1 MNVKIER
8 KKLAVS
14 LAAPLAVGGLAAL
27 ITKDNML
34 MFEVI
39 EKPPLAPPGWLF
51 PVAWTILY
59 ILMGLASYRVWTS
72 DARKAGKQ
80 TAGVYYALSLVFNFG
95 WPIIFF
101 NAEKYL
107 AAFIWLCLMWIC
119 TLLATVRFWK
129 TDNAA
134 GWLML
139 PYLLW
144 TTFAGYLNMGI
155 YLLS

>member
-1 MNVKIER
+1 M
-8 KKLAVS
+8 S
-14 LAAPLAVGGLAAL
+14 LAAPLAVGGLSAL

-59 ILMGLASYRVWTS
+59 ILMGLASYRVWIS

-80 TAGVYYALSLVFNFG
+80 TTGVYYALSLVFNFG

-107 AAFIWLCLMWIC
+107 AVFDVAVHASGDCPVLEDGQCGRM
-119 TLLATVRFWK
+119 A
-129 TDNAA
+129 DAA
-134 GWLML
+134 VSPVDDFRRISEYGNL
-139 PYLLW
+139 
-144 TTFAGYLNMGI
+144 FA
-155 YLLS
+155 

>member
-1 MNVKIER
+1 M
-8 KKLAVS
+8 S

-72 DARKAGKQ
+72 DAQKAQKQ

-107 AAFIWLCLMWIC
+107 AAFY
-119 TLLATVRFWK
+119 LAVFDVDIHASGDCPVLEDGQCGRMA
-129 TDNAA
+129 DAA
-134 GWLML
+134 VSPVDDFRRISEHGNL
-139 PYLLW
+139 
-144 TTFAGYLNMGI
+144 FA
-155 YLLS
+155 